1 MELLAQTCKI
11 LYDKQW
17 LDKMEEF
24 NTQKRHPMIKFE
36 NLYNY
41 FHKVTAFQINIK
53 NKIQELVNDD
63 SLFTELDSNIEWLND
78 DIEFVKKL
86 RIFLRDEILK
96 ITNNTE
102 KKWCGE
108 TAITTINSIKG
119 GLKGLQLAT
128 TVTKNNVR
136 DMCICIIFATFSTND
151 RYQPIFDKI
160 SFMECHICKKLSSN
174 VIHTNKLICEKCITQ
189 ETP

>member
-11 LYDKQW
+11 LYDKEW

-24 NTQKRHPMIKFE
+24 DTQKRHPMIKFE

-41 FHKVTAFQINIK
+41 FNKVTAFQVNIK
-53 NKIQELVNDD
+53 NKIQELVNDEID
-63 SLFTELDSNIEWLND
+63 FAELDSNIEWLND

-108 TAITTINSIKG
+108 TAITPNK
-119 GLKGLQLAT
+119 
-128 TVTKNNVR
+128 VR

-151 RYQPIFDKI
+151 KYQPIFDKI

-189 ETP
+189 ETPWKKRCFARR